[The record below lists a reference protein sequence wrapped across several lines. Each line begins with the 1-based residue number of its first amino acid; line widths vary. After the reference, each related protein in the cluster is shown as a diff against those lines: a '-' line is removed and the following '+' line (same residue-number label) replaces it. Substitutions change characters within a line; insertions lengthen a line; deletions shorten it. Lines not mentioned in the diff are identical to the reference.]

1 MEGLSCLGA
10 EVPFF
15 VSIPTLE
22 GRSVYLEGEIDLIG
36 FNEERTAEKLAFASE
51 IVRAVSKRE
60 DKTASPVLAEI
71 VRVVS
76 NPPAKR

>member
-1 MEGLSCLGA
+1 MIISTAGFVLLVAAVIGLPKFINGILCGLGRA
-10 EVPFF
+10 
-15 VSIPTLE
+15 
-22 GRSVYLEGEIDLIG
+22 IG
-36 FNEERTAEKLAFASE
+36 FNEERAAEKLAFASE

-76 NPPAKR
+76 NQPAKR